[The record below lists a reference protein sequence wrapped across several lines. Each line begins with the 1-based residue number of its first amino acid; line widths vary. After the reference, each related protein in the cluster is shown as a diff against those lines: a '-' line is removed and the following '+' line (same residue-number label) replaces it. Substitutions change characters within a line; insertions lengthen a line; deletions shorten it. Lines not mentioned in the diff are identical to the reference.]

1 MTGMRPFPAL
11 PVLNAKMDQAAVRLR
26 RSRCQQAP
34 KSPTIAVLNPLPETR
49 NCGITIF
56 SNTSG
61 AEPQD
66 VTVTMLDQM
75 FTAENFRRIYDS
87 ENRKGF
93 DLASRYFPS
102 LEPLTLAVRDKV
114 QNIRDHR
121 VNQASMTAD
130 VFEATLLDL
139 KKKLADAKAEKS
151 TAVDLL
157 MDEISQNV
165 LKPTFKIDLSKK
177 DGPNGKPVFC
187 IDTEPETFFV
197 IKQLQRNIN
206 RIYGVKQANRHD
218 LVCQVRDMLGGTFPF
233 ELVRTD
239 ISSFYESIDRKR
251 LLEKLDSDQLLSPA
265 SKKYIKQVLVSYG
278 VKSGTAAGVPRGV
291 GISAYLA
298 EFYLRPVD
306 SAIRAIPGLVLY
318 CRFVDDIVAVFA
330 RPPAGNSLGSYED
343 RIIDIFGQ
351 HALTHN
357 AAKTKVFAFP
367 NPHPQVFEYLG
378 YKFSVAAGKCEI
390 GPSTAK
396 VEKYRERMK
405 AAFEEY
411 WLERSL
417 RTRRAYR
424 ELIWRIKFLT
434 GNTRLSN
441 SKSQAATG
449 IYYNNS
455 IATDLTSFRQL
466 DLELKALIATL
477 HSSSL
482 QKQLK
487 KLRFTTGF
495 ERRRYHHFSAREL
508 QTIVRAWKHA

>member
-1 MTGMRPFPAL
+1 
-11 PVLNAKMDQAAVRLR
+11 
-26 RSRCQQAP
+26 
-34 KSPTIAVLNPLPETR
+34 
-49 NCGITIF
+49 
-56 SNTSG
+56 
-61 AEPQD
+61 
-66 VTVTMLDQM
+66 MLDQM
-75 FTAENFRRIYDS
+75 FTAENFRRIYDA
-87 ENRKGF
+87 ENRKGL

-114 QNIRDHR
+114 QDIRDHR
-121 VNQASMTAD
+121 AKQATMTAD

-139 KKKLADAKAEKS
+139 KKELATLKAEKS
-151 TAVDLL
+151 AAVDDL
-157 MDEISQNV
+157 MDEISQKV
-165 LKPTFKIDLSKK
+165 LKPTFKIELSKK
-177 DGPNGKPVFC
+177 DGPKGKPVFC
-187 IDTEPETFFV
+187 IDAEPETFFV

-206 RIYGVKQANRHD
+206 RIYGVQQANRHD
-218 LVCQVRDMLGGTFPF
+218 LVCQVRDMLGGSFPF

-239 ISSFYESIDRKR
+239 ISSFYESIDRKK

-278 VKSGTAAGVPRGV
+278 VKSGTAVGVPRGV

-306 SAIRAIPGLVLY
+306 NAIRATPGLVLY

-330 RPPAGNSLGSYED
+330 RPPAGNSLGSYKD
-343 RIIDIFGQ
+343 RIIDIFGKNGL
-351 HALTHN
+351 AHN
-357 AAKTKVFAFP
+357 AAKTHEFAFP
-367 NPHPQVFEYLG
+367 DAAPQDFEYLG
-378 YKFSVAAGKCEI
+378 YKFSIQAGKCEI
-390 GPSTAK
+390 APSTAK
-396 VEKYRERMK
+396 VDKYRARMK

-424 ELIWRIKFLT
+424 ELIWRVKFLT

-441 SKSQAATG
+441 SKSRAVTG

-455 IATDLTSFRQL
+455 IVTDLTSFGLL
-466 DLELKALIATL
+466 DQELKALIATL

-487 KLRFTTGF
+487 KLKFTTGF
-495 ERRRYHHFSAREL
+495 EQRRYHHFSAREL